1 MPQRRT
7 ETLVTRFLSR
17 SAIAVALAAA
27 ALAAGACGDDESSDS
42 GGSGGGA
49 SSGELKKVKLQ
60 LQWFTQ
66 AQFAGYIA
74 AAEKGFYRDAGLDVE
89 IVEGG
94 TDIVPQTQLAQGQ
107 ADYAIAWVPK
117 ALQSREQGAEIT
129 DVGQVFQRSGTLQV
143 AFKDAGIT
151 TAADLRGKKVGN
163 WGFGNEFELFAGM
176 TKAGIDPSKDVELVQ
191 QQFDMQ
197 ALLKGDI
204 DAAQAMTYN
213 EYAQVL
219 EAKNPE
225 TGELYKPEDF
235 TAVDWNDEGTAMLQD
250 AIWADTQKLEN
261 DTAYQDQTVKFLEAS
276 FRGWAHCRDNPEEC
290 RDMVVARG
298 SKLGD
303 SHQLWMM
310 NEVNKLIW
318 PSPDGIGI
326 VDEAA
331 WNQTVEIASNTKN
344 QDGDTVLTQEPEGL
358 AYTNEYAQKAL
369 DALKADGIDV
379 TGESFEPTEV
389 ELKEGGA

>member
-1 MPQRRT
+1 
-7 ETLVTRFLSR
+7 VTRFPTRTAL
-17 SAIAVALAAA
+17 AVALAAA
-27 ALAAGACGDDESSDS
+27 VFAVGACGDDESSDS
-42 GGSGGGA
+42 GGGGGTA

-74 AAEKGFYRDAGLDVE
+74 AAEQGFYKDAGLDVE

-117 ALQSREQGAEIT
+117 ALQSREQGAGIT

-143 AFKDAGIT
+143 AFKDANIT
-151 TAADLRGKKVGN
+151 TAADLDGKKVGN

-176 TKAGIDPSKDVELVQ
+176 TKAGLDPSKDVELVQ

-197 ALLKGDI
+197 ALLKRDI

-219 EAKNPE
+219 EAKNPD
-225 TGELYKPEDF
+225 TGELYQPEDF
-235 TAVDWNDEGTAMLQD
+235 TAVNWNDEGTAMLQD
-250 AIWADTQKLEN
+250 AIWADTEKLES
-261 DTAYQDQTVKFLEAS
+261 DKAYQDQTVKFLEAS
-276 FRGWAHCRDNPEEC
+276 FRGWAYCRDNPEEC

-298 SKLGD
+298 SKLGN
-303 SHQLWMM
+303 SHQLWQM

-318 PSPDGIGI
+318 PSPNGIGL

-331 WNQTVEIASNTKN
+331 WQQTVEIASGTKN

-358 AYTNEYAQKAL
+358 AYTNEYAQQAI
-369 DALKADGIDV
+369 DALKADDVDV